1 MFPAA
6 AFAGMVLLASCSA
19 DELNSGGGSTIV
31 PPSGETVSS
40 GTVNF
45 TNNTSMT
52 IGNGSITE
60 GTTRTA
66 WMTRG
71 VSFDFDGNE
80 AYKLEMPETPSDDEI
95 NNAGEPLE
103 NYEMNING
111 TLNNSLV
118 VGSGGIVNI
127 NVSDAKGS
135 VYVLSGGKAVVNSCA
150 GGGRIIVLKG
160 GTLEYNANTLS
171 NFNIYNYDGT
181 VTLNGDLTI
190 DSDAE
195 FATTTDLDM
204 QDNSLT
210 VSGGKLYVGGDLT
223 CSRLASETGGALI
236 HVQGDFTAEANFNNA
251 ENYLEDGSGQ
261 IEIASESDVC
271 IEGVTN
277 VYRLMASRAAN
288 VHTDCKLIAADV
300 KETAINIT
308 NGATLCAS
316 YVEAGTLHVSGGG
329 SGTTANVYLSDGGVM
344 NISNQLSVGNAKILP
359 YNSGKALVAANII
372 YIEDQKAWTDIFDP
386 TLYINYETIDPESEK
401 PEDTTLHNVAEIGT
415 AGECSP
421 GFTIDEPE
429 ETGEGDIV
437 IKLPTGITEDYTLK
451 ADDFAIRVNGEYI
464 EGIEVDGNTANLG
477 DIQITDDNLTIKVS
491 GLSYDNIIAGNDYT
505 YEVWLWVYNRKLLND
520 GTGGY
525 GPLFDTPEMYEEWVN
540 PDNDLYKDPYT
551 EGMINYD
558 PYGCDF
564 TSLLTDDKVYSP
576 AGYVVR
582 YNTYRGLSGHVDED
596 GYGDTP
602 YIKVSIHVQRDDT
615 APEDTNV
622 GVYPA
627 IE

>member
-71 VSFDFDGNE
+71 KSFDFDGNE
-80 AYKLEMPETPSDDEI
+80 ACKLEMPAQPAIPDDAWRITGTNNITISRDI
-95 NNAGEPLE
+95 NQP
-103 NYEMNING
+103 Y
-111 TLNNSLV
+111 V
-118 VGSGGIVNI
+118 VGEGKTATVTTSIL
-127 NVSDAKGS
+127 SKD
-135 VYVLSGGKAVVNSCA
+135 VYVESGGKVVVSSVCT
-150 GGGRIIVLKG
+150 GGGSIIVFEG

-171 NFNIYNYDGT
+171 GFNIYNYGGT

-236 HVQGDFTAEANFNNA
+236 HVQGDFTAEANFNDVG
-251 ENYLEDGSGQ
+251 NYPEDGSGQ